1 MNSKINIKELEYF
14 LTEEL
19 SVKRAKSLKNIDN
32 SKKEE
37 LTRILWEIM
46 ISNKHPHAWRAAW
59 SLFHLVEKQRELM
72 RPYLKEI
79 VEMLPIF
86 KHDGQKREM
95 MKVLL
100 LFPTTDLEMG
110 KLVDIC
116 FRILDNPNESL
127 AVRVH
132 AMQIIYNISEIEP
145 DIKPELKSTILFHI
159 PNSSKGF
166 AGRGNKLLYKMKDI
180 QV

>member
-1 MNSKINIKELEYF
+1 MDSNINIKEIEDF
-14 LTEEL
+14 LIEEL

-37 LTRILWEIM
+37 LTSLLWEIM
-46 ISNKHPHAWRAAW
+46 ISNKHPHSWRAAW
-59 SLFHLVEKQRELM
+59 SIFHLVEKQKELM
-72 RPYLKEI
+72 RPYLQEI
-79 VEMLPIF
+79 VELLPDF
-86 KHDGQKREM
+86 KYDGQKREM

-110 KLVDIC
+110 KLINIC
-116 FRILDNPNESL
+116 FKILDNPNESL

-145 DIKPELKSTILFHI
+145 GIKSELKSTILFHI

-166 AGRGNKLLYKMKDI
+166 VGRGNKLLKKMKKV

>member
-1 MNSKINIKELEYF
+1 MSSDINIKELEFF
-14 LTEEL
+14 LIEEL

-59 SLFHLVEKQRELM
+59 SIFHLVEKQKELI
-72 RPYLKEI
+72 RPYLQEI
-79 VEMLPIF
+79 VELLPNFI
-86 KHDGQKREM
+86 HDGQKREM

-116 FRILDNPNESL
+116 FKILDNPNESL

-145 DIKPELKSTILFHI
+145 DIKPELKSTIIHHL
-159 PNSSKGF
+159 PNSTKGF
-166 AGRGNKLLYKMKDI
+166 VGRGNKLLNKMKDVQI
-180 QV
+180 

>member
-1 MNSKINIKELEYF
+1 MSSDINIKELENF
-14 LTEEL
+14 LIEDI
-19 SVKRAKSLKNIDN
+19 SVERTKSLKYIDN

-37 LTRILWEIM
+37 LTRLLWEIM
-46 ISNKHPHAWRAAW
+46 ISNKHPHSWRAAW
-59 SLFHLVEKQRELM
+59 SIFHLVEKQKELM
-72 RPYLKEI
+72 HPYLKEI
-79 VEMLPIF
+79 VELLPSF

-100 LFPTTDLEMG
+100 LFPTTDLKTG

-116 FRILDNPNESL
+116 FKLLDNPNESL

-145 DIKPELKSTILFHI
+145 DIKAELKSTIIHHL
-159 PNSSKGF
+159 PNSTKGF
-166 AGRGNKLLYKMKDI
+166 VVRGNKLLNKMKEI